1 MQGQKKCMTKRI
13 FIASMIALLCVM
25 QSRAKEIKADE
36 ALARA
41 LSEMKYETQTRA
53 AVGDYK
59 LVRSEDHLY
68 VFSTGKGFLLAS
80 ADTRANAIL
89 GYTDNGTFDQV
100 LLNPAFSEWLDQCKS
115 ALKWISE
122 QPETDEPVEHE
133 KMTTRS
139 ESFPKVVM
147 PLLGSIA
154 WDQSDPFNKYCPV
167 VPKGNVGEGKLCYT
181 GCVATALAQI
191 MKYYEWP
198 KRGTGTVSYTAET
211 LGIKLSADLSQ
222 SNYKWDQMIPGYGG
236 SYTDEQAKSVAR
248 LISDIGIACKMEY
261 GGDGSGA
268 FDQDAMF
275 AVANNFS
282 YNKGLKLRER
292 FYYSTEEWNDMMK
305 SELSQS
311 RPLYYGGVTPKNYAG
326 HAFVIDGYDSKGL
339 YHVNWGWGGSG
350 NGYYD
355 INYMNP
361 NGLKKDSSEGYSY
374 YQSFFADL
382 VPDKDGTSAATCEMV
397 AWYYIFNE
405 EKLSF
410 EFDLDNKGLK
420 PYSGKAGVAAYQN
433 GEVIAS
439 VLEDVE
445 DVVGFKQH
453 KFDIPLSE
461 LGIDVDKL
469 GNDTCQVYPVY
480 DVEGELVQ
488 LKNFSAMSPF
498 YNVYVDGDDLV
509 IETDAANEPDFECL
523 DFKKN
528 KGSDV
533 DEDILISGKVANN
546 ASHEYNLMVYLE
558 VLDED
563 DESVFEAFD
572 MAYLKNGESKTVK
585 FVIPANTLEK
595 GKKYSLYLAYEYG
608 GYLFY
613 FSDAITLE
621 FPKEDGSVSIS
632 PIFDDSRSQDA
643 KSVSFDLM
651 GRPVKLLQSG
661 KFYIHDG
668 KKVIR

>member
-1 MQGQKKCMTKRI
+1 MQGQKKGMTKRI

-122 QPETDEPVEHE
+122 QPESDEPVVQE

-222 SNYKWDQMIPGYGG
+222 SNYKWDQMIPDYGG

-282 YNKGLKLRER
+282 YNKDLKLRER

-382 VPDKDGTSAATCEMV
+382 VPDKEGTSAATCEMV

-420 PYSGKAGVAAYQN
+420 PYSGKSGVAAYQN

-439 VLEDVE
+439 VLQDVE
-445 DVVGFKQH
+445 DIVGFKQH
-453 KFDIPLSE
+453 KFNIPLSE

-480 DVEGELVQ
+480 EVGGELVQ
-488 LKNFSAMSPF
+488 LKNFSAMSPL
-498 YNVYVDGDDLV
+498 YNVFVDGGELV
-509 IETDAANEPDFECL
+509 IEPDAANEPDFECL

-533 DEDILISGKVANN
+533 NEDILISGKVANN
-546 ASHEYNLMVYLE
+546 APHEYNLMVYLE

-563 DESVFEAFD
+563 GESVFEAFD

-585 FVIPANTLEK
+585 FAIPANTLEK
-595 GKKYSLYLAYEYG
+595 GKKYSLYLGYEYG

-621 FPKEDGSVSIS
+621 FPKDEGQVSIS

-661 KFYIHDG
+661 KFYIQDG
-668 KKVIR
+668 KKVVR

>member
-1 MQGQKKCMTKRI
+1 MWGQKKGMTKRI

-122 QPETDEPVEHE
+122 QPESDEPVVQE

-198 KRGTGTVSYTAET
+198 KRGTGTVSYTAEN

-355 INYMNP
+355 INYLNP

-382 VPDKDGTSAATCEMV
+382 VPDKDGTSVATCEMV
-397 AWYYIFNE
+397 AWYYIFNG
-405 EKLSF
+405 EKISF
-410 EFDLDNKGLK
+410 AFDLDNKGLK

-439 VLEDVE
+439 ALEDVE
-445 DVVGFKQH
+445 DIVGFKQH

-480 DVEGELVQ
+480 EVGGELVQ

-509 IETDAANEPDFECL
+509 IEPDAANEPDFECL

-546 ASHEYNLMVYLE
+546 APHEYNLMVYLE

-563 DESVFEAFD
+563 GESVFEAFD

-595 GKKYSLYLAYEYG
+595 GKKYSLYLGYEYG

-621 FPKEDGSVSIS
+621 FPKEEGSVSIS

-668 KKVIR
+668 KKVVR

>member
-1 MQGQKKCMTKRI
+1 MQGQKKGMTKRI

-25 QSRAKEIKADE
+25 QSRAKEIRADE

-53 AVGDYK
+53 SVGDYK

-115 ALKWISE
+115 ALKSISE
-122 QPETDEPVEHE
+122 QPESDEPVEHE

-154 WDQSDPFNKYCPV
+154 WDQSAPFNKYCPV

-222 SNYKWDQMIPGYGG
+222 SNYKWDQMIPDYGG

-311 RPLYYGGVTPKNYAG
+311 HPLYYGGVTPKNYAG

-445 DVVGFKQH
+445 DIVGFKQH
-453 KFDIPLSE
+453 KFNIPLSE

-480 DVEGELVQ
+480 EVGGELVQ
-488 LKNFSAMSPF
+488 LQNFSAMSPC
-498 YNVYVDGDDLV
+498 YNVFVDGGGLV
-509 IETDAANEPDFECL
+509 IEPDAANEPDFECL

-533 DEDILISGKVANN
+533 NEDILISGKVANN
-546 ASHEYNLMVYLE
+546 APHEYNLMVYLE

-563 DESVFEAFD
+563 GESVFEVFD

-585 FVIPANTLEK
+585 FAIPANTLEK
-595 GKKYSLYLAYEYG
+595 GKKYSLYLGYEYG
-608 GYLFY
+608 GFLFY

-621 FPKEDGSVSIS
+621 FPKEDGSVSIF
-632 PIFDDSRSQDA
+632 PIFDDSRSQDT
-643 KSVSFDLM
+643 KSLSFDLM
-651 GRPVKLLQSG
+651 GRPIKLLQSG

-668 KKVIR
+668 KKVVR